1 MDDRL
6 KKYLDERGATP
17 LDSSVLESY
26 ATEMT
31 ETVIPQIVDDIEQRE
46 LLAAELRVL
55 PSPAF
60 PALRPKKNP
69 S

>member
-1 MDDRL
+1 MDARL
-6 KKYLDERGATP
+6 REYLTKRGATP
-17 LDSSVLESY
+17 LDDRFMESY

-31 ETVIPQIVDDIEQRE
+31 ETVIPQIVSDIEQRE

-55 PSPAF
+55 PSPTS
-60 PALRPKKNP
+60 RPKKNQ

>member
-1 MDDRL
+1 MDDQL
-6 KKYLDERGATP
+6 KKYLDERGAKP
-17 LDSSVLESY
+17 LDASFLESY
-26 ATEMT
+26 ATGMA

-55 PSPAF
+55 PF
-60 PALRPKKNP
+60 PALRPKKDQ

>member
-1 MDDRL
+1 MDKRL
-6 KKYLDERGATP
+6 EEYLTKRGATP
-17 LDSSVLESY
+17 LDASVLKSY

-55 PSPAF
+55 PPVTS
-60 PALRPKKNP
+60 RSKKKRD
-69 S
+69 